1 MKDKQGKV
9 PNYILAGMVLLH
21 RPTGMK
27 EQLKSKTK
35 GELRRAHAA
44 LKQRVEQK
52 D

>member
-1 MKDKQGKV
+1 MAKA
-9 PNYILAGMVLLH
+9 PNYIVAGMVLLH
-21 RPTGMK
+21 RPSGLK
-27 EQLKSKTK
+27 EHLKSKTK